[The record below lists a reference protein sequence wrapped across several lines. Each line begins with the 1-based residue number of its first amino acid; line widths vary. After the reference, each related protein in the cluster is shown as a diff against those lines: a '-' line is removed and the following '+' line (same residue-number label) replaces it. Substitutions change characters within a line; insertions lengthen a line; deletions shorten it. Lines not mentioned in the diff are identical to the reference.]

1 MSAPNVVPF
10 VVTNRTGNDIA
21 SVVCRWF
28 VVSLPRAT
36 VTGCSPKA
44 KAASRVAL
52 LDWRNGVRTFS
63 ATFCKRTSQSYF
75 IGALAAAPGSAVML
89 RASPARL
96 LQATLVVNGLRGPV
110 HPFLNIFSIAQ
121 SNLHL
126 SWVGQMPVLRK
137 HPPFEASLV
146 RV

>member
-75 IGALAAAPGSAVML
+75 IGALAAAPGSVAMLAHRRMVFRAVL
-89 RASPARL
+89 ARWRFRF
-96 LQATLVVNGLRGPV
+96 QAGLEFF
-110 HPFLNIFSIAQ
+110 PFACSHHFYVSD
-121 SNLHL
+121 
-126 SWVGQMPVLRK
+126 
-137 HPPFEASLV
+137 V
-146 RV
+146 RSA